1 MYQLCCISCSPGPLG
16 LTCTLVLEGQQWGEG
31 YTGGVAGASP
41 ALQVGEAGGQQWIMV
56 LVPGFNPWMDRQR
69 LDAQPVP
76 CAGWG
81 GAALPQPRQTPEEE
95 GKKSSTRFFLA
106 EKLSL
111 QNHSNVI
118 CILYK

>member
-56 LVPGFNPWMDRQR
+56 LVPGFSPWMDGQR

-76 CAGWG
+76 LCRLGKRCTASALTDSRG
-81 GAALPQPRQTPEEE
+81 G
-95 GKKSSTRFFLA
+95 GK
-106 EKLSL
+106 EIINQVLSG
-111 QNHSNVI
+111 
-118 CILYK
+118 